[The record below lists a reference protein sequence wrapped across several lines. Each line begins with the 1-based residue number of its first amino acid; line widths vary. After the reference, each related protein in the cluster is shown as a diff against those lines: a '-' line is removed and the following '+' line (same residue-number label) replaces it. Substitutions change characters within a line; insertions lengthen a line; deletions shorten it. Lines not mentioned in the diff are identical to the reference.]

1 LRDPPI
7 SKQPKQN
14 GFEVVT
20 QVAGH
25 LLCKHKAL
33 SSNPNPTKKK
43 FVLLLLL
50 LLLLTG
56 LWVSF
61 SFAFILSLMAKFSY
75 YL

>member
-43 FVLLLLL
+43 VCVIIIVIIIIDRIM
-50 LLLLTG
+50 G
-56 LWVSF
+56 
-61 SFAFILSLMAKFSY
+61 KF
-75 YL
+75 